1 MYTVKNFG
9 GVCKAVKIE
18 NGSETVVCTE
28 GQRVTAGLDT
38 YTVGKQ
44 NNKCCIFLVKKEVIG
59 GNVVETL
66 VKKCEE
72 GQFL

>member
-1 MYTVKNFG
+1 MYTVKNMG

-18 NGSETVVCTE
+18 SGSETVICSE
-28 GQRVTAGLDT
+28 GQRVTAGPNT
-38 YTVGKQ
+38 YTVGKE
-44 NNKCCIFLVKKEVIG
+44 NNKCSIFLVKKENIG

-66 VKKCEE
+66 DKICEE